1 MDDAALPSDSS
12 YAAQHEGNSTTPS
25 TANVKWGLVAAGI
38 FAAGILGFVLLQL
51 LASEPVQVARESR
64 APLVQVAPITIQNSA
79 LKVQGDGPVR
89 PRAQVTVLAQVSGEI
104 IETSEALVTGGR
116 FKAGDTLLQIDPRS
130 YRAALD
136 QAKADRA
143 ARQADLDFAERQLAQ
158 SGAASERRR
167 DETLNQHDRALAQIA
182 GLEALIAMREVD
194 LQRATVT
201 APFDGQVFTE
211 NVDAGSIVQ
220 PGVEMAKIF
229 ATDMFEIVVPLSD
242 REAALIPG
250 LWDDTLATRPRAT
263 ATLSYRNQVYA
274 WDGYVDRVEAGI
286 DPDTRTIDVVVRIP
300 TPLQRGRLVTVQNE
314 GSEQSVTLGGAP
326 PLLSGTYAAIE
337 IEGLTLSH
345 AILPRAALRNNN
357 TIWLVTGEET
367 LSVIT
372 VDVLQD
378 QGTHVAIRSTALK
391 TGDRVVVSDL
401 DTATDGLSVQ
411 IADNGSTGP

>member
-1 MDDAALPSDSS
+1 
-12 YAAQHEGNSTTPS
+12 
-25 TANVKWGLVAAGI
+25 
-38 FAAGILGFVLLQL
+38 
-51 LASEPVQVARESR
+51 
-64 APLVQVAPITIQNSA
+64 
-79 LKVQGDGPVR
+79 
-89 PRAQVTVLAQVSGEI
+89 
-104 IETSEALVTGGR
+104 
-116 FKAGDTLLQIDPRS
+116 
-130 YRAALD
+130 
-136 QAKADRA
+136 
-143 ARQADLDFAERQLAQ
+143 
-158 SGAASERRR
+158 
-167 DETLNQHDRALAQIA
+167 
-182 GLEALIAMREVD
+182 MREVD

-250 LWDDTLATRPRAT
+250 LWDDTLATRHRAT

-378 QGTHVAIRSTALK
+378 QCTHVVIRSTALK